1 MSLGFTWRV
10 CWKFTGLAAWL
21 AGLTEGFFGEPNMS
35 RVVLVTGASG
45 GIGRAL
51 CKRFLDAG
59 DTVLALDRNEA
70 GVAALAAE
78 FGAGRLAPLAADV
91 SDDGSVTGAIAAG
104 VAARGPVDVVV
115 ANAGGALGTTLAHTD
130 AAKWR
135 RDVDLNLNG
144 TYYTIEAVRQSM
156 IERRRGAIVMIGSVN
171 GLSALGHPAYSA
183 AKAGLVS
190 YTKALAIELGQYG
203 IRANLVC
210 PGTVKT
216 PAWQKRVDQHP
227 QIFEELKKWYPL
239 GDVAEPEDIA
249 DAVQFLASP
258 QARVITG
265 VALPVDAGLM
275 AGNRM
280 MANELTLDPL

>member
-1 MSLGFTWRV
+1 
-10 CWKFTGLAAWL
+10 
-21 AGLTEGFFGEPNMS
+21 MS

-59 DTVLALDRNEA
+59 DTVLALDRTEA
-70 GVAALAAE
+70 LVQSLRAE
-78 FGAGRLAPLAADV
+78 IGGGRLEPLVADISDADAVIDAV
-91 SDDGSVTGAIAAG
+91 SAG

-115 ANAGGALGTTLAHTD
+115 ANAGGAAGTTLAHTD
-130 AAKWR
+130 AALWR
-135 RDVDLNLNG
+135 RDIDLNLNG
-144 TYYTIEAVRQSM
+144 TYYTVEAVRASM
-156 IERRRGAIVMIGSVN
+156 IERRRGAIVLIGSVN
-171 GLSALGHPAYSA
+171 GLTALGHPAYSA

-190 YTKALAIELGQYG
+190 YTRALAIELGQYG

-216 PAWQKRVDQHP
+216 PAWQARVVQHP
-227 QIFEELKKWYPL
+227 QIFDELKKWYPL
-239 GDVAEPEDIA
+239 GDVAAPEDIA

>member
-1 MSLGFTWRV
+1 
-10 CWKFTGLAAWL
+10 
-21 AGLTEGFFGEPNMS
+21 MS

-59 DTVLALDRNEA
+59 DTVLALDRDAA
-70 GVAALAAE
+70 GVRQLADE
-78 FGAGRLAPLAADV
+78 FGPARLEPLAADV
-91 SDDGSVTGAIAAG
+91 SDQAAVNDAVARG
-104 VAARGPVDVVV
+104 VAARGPVDVAV

-130 AAKWR
+130 AASWR

-144 TYYTIEAVRQSM
+144 AYYTVEAVRASM
-156 IERRRGAIVMIGSVN
+156 IERGRGALVLIGSVN
-171 GLSALGHPAYSA
+171 GLTALGHPAYSA

-190 YTKALAIELGQYG
+190 YTKALAMELGPHG
-203 IRANLVC
+203 IRANIVC

-216 PAWQKRVDQHP
+216 PAWRTRVAQHP

-249 DAVQFLASP
+249 DAVLFLASP

-275 AGNRM
+275 AGNRL
-280 MANELTLDPL
+280 MANELTLDPF

>member
-1 MSLGFTWRV
+1 
-10 CWKFTGLAAWL
+10 
-21 AGLTEGFFGEPNMS
+21 MS

-59 DTVLALDRNEA
+59 DTVLALDRTEA
-70 GVAALAAE
+70 LVQSLRAE
-78 FGAGRLAPLAADV
+78 IGGGRLEPLVADISDADAVIDAV
-91 SDDGSVTGAIAAG
+91 SAG

-115 ANAGGALGTTLAHTD
+115 ANAGGAAGTTLAHTD
-130 AAKWR
+130 AALWR
-135 RDVDLNLNG
+135 RDIDLNLNG
-144 TYYTIEAVRQSM
+144 AYYTVEAVRASM
-156 IERRRGAIVMIGSVN
+156 IERRRGAIVLIGSVN
-171 GLSALGHPAYSA
+171 GLTALGHPAYSA

-190 YTKALAIELGQYG
+190 YTRALAIELGQYG

-216 PAWQKRVDQHP
+216 PAWQARVVQHP
-227 QIFEELKKWYPL
+227 QIFDELKKWYPL
-239 GDVAEPEDIA
+239 GDVAAPEDIA

>member
-1 MSLGFTWRV
+1 
-10 CWKFTGLAAWL
+10 
-21 AGLTEGFFGEPNMS
+21 MS

-51 CKRFLDAG
+51 CKRFLDDG
-59 DTVLALDRNEA
+59 DTVLALDRDAA
-70 GVAALAAE
+70 GVQQLADE
-78 FGAGRLAPLAADV
+78 FGAQRLEALAADV
-91 SDDGSVTGAIAAG
+91 SDPLAMADAVARG
-104 VAARGPVDVVV
+104 VAARGPVDVAV

-130 AAKWR
+130 AGSWR

-144 TYYTIEAVRQSM
+144 TYNTIETVRTAM
-156 IERRRGAIVMIGSVN
+156 IERKRGVLVLIGSVN

-190 YTKALAIELGQYG
+190 YTKALAMELGPHG
-203 IRANLVC
+203 IRANIVC

-216 PAWQKRVDQHP
+216 PAWRARVEQHP
-227 QIFEELKKWYPL
+227 AIFEQLSKWYPL
-239 GDVAEPEDIA
+239 GDVAEPADIA
-249 DAVQFLASP
+249 DAVHFLASP

-275 AGNRM
+275 AGNRL
-280 MANELTLDPL
+280 MANELTLDPF